1 MTRIIQESPYRA
13 VVIGSSSW
21 SHASLTTK
29 HHYMWPDVEADRR
42 ILEELQTGQ
51 QAKWRDRET
60 QQLVDSGQHEFLN
73 WICLAGAMEG
83 RKANVLAWAETY
95 TINSCKC
102 VAIFPP
108 A

>member
-1 MTRIIQESPYRA
+1 
-13 VVIGSSSW
+13 
-21 SHASLTTK
+21 
-29 HHYMWPDVEADRR
+29 MWPDVEADRR
-42 ILEELQTGQ
+42 ILAELESGQ
-51 QAKWRDRET
+51 QAKWRDRDP

-102 VAIFPP
+102 VALFPP
-108 A
+108 QA